1 MITPGI
7 SSTHKPC
14 GGATA
19 KRIAVCV
26 VMNDKC
32 YRVADRKARA
42 QIITIPLCLNSTD
55 ISWQQNKSFINHRAE
70 MSRIHLH
77 TTELSTFYNITF
89 HYVRRKATARV
100 EQENKVGHSK

>member
-1 MITPGI
+1 MITSGI

-19 KRIAVCV
+19 KRIAVCL

-55 ISWQQNKSFINHRAE
+55 ISWQQNKYFINHRAE
-70 MSRIHLH
+70 MSRIQLH
-77 TTELSTFYNITF
+77 TTEPNTFYNITLN
-89 HYVRRKATARV
+89 YVRLEATVRV
-100 EQENKVGHSK
+100 ERENKVGLK